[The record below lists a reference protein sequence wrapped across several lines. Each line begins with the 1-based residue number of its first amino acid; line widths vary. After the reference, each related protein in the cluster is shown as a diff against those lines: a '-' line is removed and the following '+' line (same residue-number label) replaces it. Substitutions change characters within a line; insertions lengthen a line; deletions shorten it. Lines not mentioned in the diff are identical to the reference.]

1 MEAAGAAAA
10 AVRVVAAAAVRV
22 VVAAWGAE
30 ARAVVADARVV
41 VDEARE
47 VVAATVAVST
57 GRPVGAPEGT
67 AGRVLEGSTSPS

>member
-1 MEAAGAAAA
+1 MEAADAAVA

-30 ARAVVADARVV
+30 AREVAADARVV

-47 VVAATVAVST
+47 VAAATVAVST
-57 GRPVGAPEGT
+57 ERPTAAPEGT

>member
-47 VVAATVAVST
+47 VAAATVAVST
-57 GRPVGAPEGT
+57 GRPVAAPEGT